1 MSSHLRTDLVQ
12 QLAHVLHRLVGL
24 RAGVSRPDQLAL
36 RGVDRVAHLAAH
48 ENPVAGDHHAAH
60 VGLDVAFRVLI
71 ADIVQAVS
79 LVRHGRS
86 VPNELSGMG
95 RNSQEPPLRRP
106 GDPDGH
112 PDMPSFMALPIAR
125 SQAELKAPTPPSS
138 ARRMWRT
145 PAACTAAFP
154 PPTGWP
160 GRSACASNRRAIP
173 SGYVQDLDVD
183 VFEHLKVMD
192 FGDAAIPDEAN
203 YHPNAENI
211 LQAQAAVEDKVNQA
225 LDVGA
230 VPIVIGQNSPC
241 GSYAIAKPIAERTK
255 GNVGMISF
263 DTHWDSNPI
272 DRLTKDPRIA
282 GSSNWKAKT
291 YEMHANFTVKNLVE
305 IGERGMLEP
314 RARVDDYKRRGIHF
328 YPMWRIRTDLGIEGL
343 CREMR
348 HAYEAPT
355 RSTCTTTWTC
365 WAAPARCRATCW
377 ASSSS
382 PSA

>member
-1 MSSHLRTDLVQ
+1 MSYPEWDEIRKSHRF
-12 QLAHVLHRLVGL
+12 
-24 RAGVSRPDQLAL
+24 AGREIPMVT
-36 RGVDRVAHLAAH
+36 
-48 ENPVAGDHHAAH
+48 
-60 VGLDVAFRVLI
+60 
-71 ADIVQAVS
+71 
-79 LVRHGRS
+79 
-86 VPNELSGMG
+86 
-95 RNSQEPPLRRP
+95 
-106 GDPDGH
+106 

-125 SQAELKAPTPPSS
+125 SQAELKGAHAAIIGAPYVANAGGMYCGVPATDWLAGPKRVRQQS
-138 ARRMWRT
+138 ARY
-145 PAACTAAFP
+145 
-154 PPTGWP
+154 
-160 GRSACASNRRAIP
+160 P

-203 YHPNAENI
+203 NHPNAENI

-282 GSSNWKAKT
+282 GSSNWKAKC
-291 YEMHANFTVKNLVE
+291 YEFHPNFTVKNLVE

-314 RARVDDYKRRGIHF
+314 RARVEDYKRRGIHF

-343 CREMR
+343 CKEMR
-348 HAYEAPT
+348 HAYDGTDAVYVHYDMDVLGGAGPMPGDVLGELVEPIGMTDFEVIRCALEIGKRGFTGASFICIPPN
-355 RSTCTTTWTC
+355 S
-365 WAAPARCRATCW
+365 AAAYRVITYVIMFMLAGMALKKAGRA
-377 ASSSS
+377 
-382 PSA
+382 